1 MRATDLWHRT
11 VTVGTGLSLAS
22 LALTVDNAIRVRR
35 PGLTDI
41 PPAEPLS
48 VLIPMRNEVTRAERC
63 LTAVLDAIDR
73 WPGPVRVLVLD
84 DGSADGTDAVL
95 ARLAAH
101 DDRIEVFE
109 GSPPPHGW
117 LGKTWA
123 CRQLADNAL
132 ADGTLPDGVLAFVDA
147 DVVVEPHAFTSSV
160 ALLRASGLDLVSP
173 YPRQVATSAAERL
186 VQPLLQWSWMS
197 TLPLGLAERS
207 PRESLTAAN
216 GQFLMVDAD
225 TYRRAGGH
233 EAVRDV
239 VLEDI
244 ALLRAIKAA
253 GGRGVV
259 AEGSTVAICHM
270 YEGWHEVRAGYRKSL
285 WSAFGSPAGTSAVTA
300 ALCLMYV
307 IPALAALTG
316 SRTGLVGYFAG
327 VASRLVAARCTG
339 GRTFPD
345 AFGHPASIALFA
357 FLAADSTIARRR
369 GELRWKGRTI
379 EVDR

>member
-1 MRATDLWHRT
+1 MRASDLWRRT

-35 PGLTDI
+35 PGLADI

-48 VLIPMRNEVTRAERC
+48 VLIPMRNEIARAERC
-63 LTAVLDAIDR
+63 ITAVLEAVDR
-73 WPGPVRVLVLD
+73 WPGPARVLVLD
-84 DGSADGTDAVL
+84 DGSVDGTDALL

-101 DDRIEVFE
+101 DDRLEVFE
-109 GSPPPHGW
+109 GSPPPPGW
-117 LGKTWA
+117 LGKSWA
-123 CRQLADNAL
+123 CRQLADNA
-132 ADGTLPDGVLAFVDA
+132 APDGVLAFVDA
-147 DVVVEPHAFTSSV
+147 DVVVEPHAFTSSF
-160 ALLRASGLDLVSP
+160 ALLRNAGLDLVSP

-186 VQPLLQWSWMS
+186 VQPLLQWSWLS

-216 GQFLMVDAD
+216 GQFLMVDTA

-259 AEGSTVAICHM
+259 AEGSTVATCRM
-270 YEGWHEVRAGYRKSL
+270 YDGWDEVRAGYRKSL

-300 ALCLMYV
+300 GLCLMYV

-316 SRTGLVGYFAG
+316 SRIGLVGYLAG
-327 VASRLVAARCTG
+327 VASRLVSARTTG

-345 AFGHPASIALFA
+345 ALGHPASIALFT
-357 FLAADSTIARRR
+357 FLAADSTIARHR
-369 GELRWKGRTI
+369 GELEWKGRTI
-379 EVDR
+379 EVSR

>member
-1 MRATDLWHRT
+1 MRASDLWRRT
-11 VTVGTGLSLAS
+11 VAVGTGLSLAS

-35 PGLTDI
+35 PGLADI
-41 PPAEPLS
+41 PPAETLS
-48 VLIPMRNEVTRAERC
+48 VLIPMRNEITRAERC
-63 LTAVLDAIDR
+63 ITAVLEAVDR
-73 WPGPVRVLVLD
+73 WPGPSRVLVLD
-84 DGSADGTDAVL
+84 DGSVDGTDAL
-95 ARLAAH
+95 LTRLAAR
-101 DDRIEVFE
+101 DDRLEVFE
-109 GSPPPHGW
+109 GSPPPPGW
-117 LGKTWA
+117 LGKSWA
-123 CRQLADNAL
+123 CRQLADNASP
-132 ADGTLPDGVLAFVDA
+132 DGTLAFVDA
-147 DVVVEPHAFTSSV
+147 DVVVEPQAFTSSS
-160 ALLRASGLDLVSP
+160 ALLRNAGLDLVSP

-186 VQPLLQWSWMS
+186 VQPLLQWSWLS

-216 GQFLMVDAD
+216 GQFLMVDAA

-259 AEGSTVAICHM
+259 AEGSTVATCHM
-270 YEGWHEVRAGYRKSL
+270 YDGWHEVRAGYRKSL

-300 ALCLMYV
+300 ALCLTYV

-316 SRTGLVGYFAG
+316 SRTGLVGYLAG

-339 GRTFPD
+339 GRAFPD
-345 AFGHPASIALFA
+345 ALGHPVSIALFT

-369 GELRWKGRTI
+369 GELQWKGRTI
-379 EVDR
+379 EVSR